1 MGFKSFVKKKYG
13 EAKEGIKKDMAYRKE
28 VSTAAREAAQI
39 ERKKQAIATAISR
52 EQQRGKAARTTGGG
66 FSQGLSYLSGVG
78 GTTTR
83 TAPTSRRKVTTYVK
97 KGKHYVK
104 KTSYKPIKSTANIKS
119 ISNNENQFDN
129 IFGSSNKEKKK
140 TNIFNMRF

>member
-52 EQQRGKAARTTGGG
+52 EQQRGKAARSTKSSGGLD
-66 FSQGLSYLSGVG
+66 FSSGINNLI
-78 GTTTR
+78 GT
-83 TAPTSRRKVTTYVK
+83 PS
-97 KGKHYVK
+97 
-104 KTSYKPIKSTANIKS
+104 
-119 ISNNENQFDN
+119 
-129 IFGSSNKEKKK
+129 KKK
-140 TNIFNMRF
+140 PPMLRF